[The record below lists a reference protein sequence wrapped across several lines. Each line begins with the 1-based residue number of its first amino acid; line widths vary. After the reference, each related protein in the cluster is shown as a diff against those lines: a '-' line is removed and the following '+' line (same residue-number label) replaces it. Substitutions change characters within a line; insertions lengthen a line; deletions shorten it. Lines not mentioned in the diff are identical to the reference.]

1 MNIIDFEH
9 LHVAYEEHNVLH
21 DICLCITEGE
31 HTAILGANGS
41 GKSTLLKLF
50 SNDIYPRF
58 HEEMRKEVFG
68 KSIWDIWELKRHLGI
83 ITNDLHYQFT
93 ERASFLNGF
102 EVALSGFFSSFHIYE
117 HQELLPLHVNKA
129 EEVLHFLGIEHLHHK
144 KISEMST
151 GEIRKCIIARAL
163 VHDPKA
169 MILDEPTVGLDIKAQ
184 LEFVKLLRKI
194 ASQRTI
200 ILITHHLEEIF
211 EEISNVVLLKEGRIY
226 KQGKKEKLLSD
237 EHLSFTF
244 GIPLHV
250 SVQKGRYVIESVDEC
265 TQ

>member
-1 MNIIDFEH
+1 MEIICFEH
-9 LHVAYEEHNVLH
+9 LNVAYEEQNVLH
-21 DICLCITEGE
+21 DICLCITEGQ

-58 HEEMRKEVFG
+58 HEGMRKEVFG

-129 EEVLHFLGIEHLHHK
+129 QEVLHFLGIEHLHHK

-151 GEIRKCIIARAL
+151 GEVRKCIIARAL
-163 VHDPKA
+163 VHEPRA

-184 LEFVKLLRKI
+184 LEFVALLRKI
-194 ASQRTI
+194 ATQRTI

-211 EEISNVVLLKEGRIY
+211 EEVSNVVLLKEGCIY
-226 KQGKKEKLLSD
+226 KQGEKKALLSD
-237 EHLSFTF
+237 EHLSHTF
-244 GIPLHV
+244 GVPLHV
-250 SVQKGRYVIESVDEC
+250 SVQNGRYVIESVD
-265 TQ
+265 